1 MAHWEVV
8 VPIGNLGFCAG
19 ESMSSCGWVMSESGD
34 ATWWAVE
41 MPAPNLGAGAPTSM

>member
-8 VPIGNLGFCAG
+8 VPMGNLGLCDG
-19 ESMSSCGWVMSESGD
+19 GSMSSCGPVSSESGD

-41 MPAPNLGAGAPTSM
+41 MSA